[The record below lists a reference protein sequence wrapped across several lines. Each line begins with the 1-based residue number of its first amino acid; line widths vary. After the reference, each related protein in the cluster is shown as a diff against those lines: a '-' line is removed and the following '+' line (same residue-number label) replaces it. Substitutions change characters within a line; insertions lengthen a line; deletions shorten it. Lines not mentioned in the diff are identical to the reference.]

1 MNTTYTYIHTDK
13 SLNRNQVFSCCS
25 SSREAESQTPSMW
38 LKGRETGP
46 INPHVPYLAITASDW
61 PLVTA
66 LQQHNSPAIVLVGE
80 VVDEPFHKTGA
91 RWAEAIQVFPICFST
106 TFHQSRLTMPWKN
119 QQEVYSLKPMQ
130 WVDTLC

>member
-13 SLNRNQVFSCCS
+13 SLNRNQAFSCCS
-25 SSREAESQTPSMW
+25 FSRRAENQTPSMW
-38 LKGRETGP
+38 LEGRETSQST
-46 INPHVPYLAITASDW
+46 HMPYLPQTGHWSLPCSSTTA
-61 PLVTA
+61 
-66 LQQHNSPAIVLVGE
+66 PAIVLVRE

-106 TFHQSRLTMPWKN
+106 PFHQSRLTMPWKN
-119 QQEVYSLKPMQ
+119 QQEVHSLKPMQ